1 MKPLYILTSAI
12 VTDAGIFD
20 PWSRLIQTHATIDS
34 IYKHH
39 PEAIVILVEGG
50 KQILHDQPLWQQL
63 RSRCHAFIDQTNNKQ
78 IAHLHEAFMSK
89 LPNRS
94 EMGGIAGVSKTVA
107 EMYLLR
113 ASFVELRDNKDMAA
127 LLKGVDRIFKISGRY
142 CLSPLYDASVYDA
155 PNMKGKYIFKERD
168 ASWMTDAKEALGI
181 EHGYNSRFW
190 SFDVTQLDDAIDKLT
205 TMIDSCM
212 EITQNHYIDIEH
224 LLFKH
229 IGPDNS
235 VEIDHTHLFGS
246 IAPTGSVI
254 YD

>member
-34 IYKHH
+34 IYAAH
-39 PEAIVILVEGG
+39 PDAKILLVDGG
-50 KQILHDQPLWQQL
+50 KQILHDQPLWQEL
-63 RSRCHAFIDQTNNKQ
+63 RKRCHAFIDQTDNKQ
-78 IAHLHEAFMSK
+78 ISHLHETFISK
-89 LPNRS
+89 LQNRS
-94 EMGGIAGVSKTVA
+94 EMGGVAGVTKTMA

-113 ASFVELRDNKDMAA
+113 TSFVELRDNPSMALILKD
-127 LLKGVDRIFKISGRY
+127 VDRIFKISGRY
-142 CLSPLYDASVYDA
+142 QISPIYDATVYDA
-155 PNMKGKYIFKERD
+155 DAVKGKYVFKVRD
-168 ASWMTDAKEALGI
+168 ASWMTDAKQALGI
-181 EHGYNSRFW
+181 EYGYNSRFW
-190 SFDVTQLDDAIDKLT
+190 SFDVSQLDDAIDKLT
-205 TMIDSCM
+205 TMIESCM